1 MWGPELP
8 SRLGST
14 LSQPYE
20 EQDGCKE
27 RGPAGACQP
36 SLPQATI
43 TLSLPS
49 YSWSPLGAGW
59 EAGRVRKW
67 IFPGKDRETE
77 RGNARLGLT
86 ARLNLHQTG
95 MVRAH
100 FQKAQTPPQWILPA
114 LPASL
119 HLLPLPHKTLASV
132 SPQHF
137 LPRCPLHPAQPDPH
151 HG

>member
-14 LSQPYE
+14 LSQPYK

-36 SLPQATI
+36 SLPRATI
-43 TLSLPS
+43 ALFLP
-49 YSWSPLGAGW
+49 SWSPLGAGW

-100 FQKAQTPPQWILPA
+100 FQKAQTLPQWILPA

-119 HLLPLPHKTLASV
+119 HLLPLPHKTPPCQCLTPAF
-132 SPQHF
+132 SPQI
-137 LPRCPLHPAQPDPH
+137 LPPPSPA
-151 HG
+151 